1 MRTKVLPIV
10 LAMVVC
16 GSIWAAGA
24 ASAGTVAET
33 TVTIKTANGDFWGT
47 VDSSRPRMCAR
58 NRKIVVFKQLGA
70 VQDPSVDERI
80 ASDIASLSGDRYE
93 WSTGNTGASN
103 GKYYARA
110 GRTTYC
116 KADSSK
122 TVRSV
127 R

>member
-1 MRTKVLPIV
+1 MRTKMLPIV
-10 LAMVVC
+10 LVMAVC
-16 GSIWAAGA
+16 GASWIAGPA
-24 ASAGTVAET
+24 NAGTRVAT
-33 TVTIKTANGDFWGT
+33 TVTIKTANGDFWGR
-47 VDSSRPRMCAR
+47 VDSPRPKLCAR

-70 VQDPSVDERI
+70 VQDPSVDQKI

-93 WSTGNTGASN
+93 WNTGNTGAMN

-116 KADSSK
+116 KAATSE